1 MKKVMVQFSNPGVTA
16 KQFDQIWDELRKAG
30 HEHPFGLIHHVAG
43 QQGNNWVVVDVWES
57 AEHFNK
63 FSEILMPI
71 LKKVGVAQVPPV
83 ITPVHYEL
91 SGEVHA

>member
-1 MKKVMVQFSNPGVTA
+1 MNKVMVQFNTPGMTA
-16 KQFDQIWDELRKAG
+16 KQFDQAWDELRKAG
-30 HEHPFGLIHHVAG
+30 QEHPFGLIHHVAG
-43 QQGNNWVVVDVWES
+43 QQGDNWVVVDVWES

-63 FSEILMPI
+63 FGETLMPI
-71 LKKVGVAQVPPV
+71 LKKIGVELVQPV

>member
-1 MKKVMVQFSNPGVTA
+1 MKKVMVQFNTPGMTA
-16 KQFDQIWDELRKAG
+16 KQFDQAWDELRKAG
-30 HEHPFGLIHHVAG
+30 QEHPFGLIHHVAG

-63 FSEILMPI
+63 FGETLMPI
-71 LKKVGVAQVPPV
+71 LKKIGVALVQPV
-83 ITPVHYEL
+83 ITPVHFEL